1 MSGDIIDQAQNAFN
15 GKPNS
20 PNLKA
25 KKRYPTPVCVHYSN
39 RTSRDSI
46 INIGNQH

>member
-20 PNLKA
+20 KNDKA
-25 KKRYPTPVCVHYSN
+25 KNKN
-39 RTSRDSI
+39 LILIDKLFLI
-46 INIGNQH
+46 DIF